1 MAAEDDYAD
10 QFQYSRRRSRA
21 GLNPHGLTK
30 LSPLSHLAKTTS
42 IAVAGEPKW
51 DPASTVGA
59 SPACGGIFDLAV
71 LPRSVRQLGLQKPSS
86 GRLKLPPQRGV
97 VLSLFLNARDVISA
111 AGDHTISAS
120 SSGEPVDARLLRW
133 VLRAVAANKWSE
145 GL

>member
-1 MAAEDDYAD
+1 MVAEDDYAD

-51 DPASTVGA
+51 DPA
-59 SPACGGIFDLAV
+59 CGGIFDLAV

-86 GRLKLPPQRGV
+86 GRLKLPPQKGV

-120 SSGEPVDARLLRW
+120 SSGEPVDAGLLRW
-133 VLRAVAANKWSE
+133 VLRAVAENKWSE
-145 GL
+145 GF